1 MAAKKKGRAE
11 RRFAP
16 TVSRL
21 LVGLVMFFVMFT
33 LLSAAITPERY
44 DIQIG
49 QPAPN
54 TIKAA
59 KDVED
64 IITTEKL
71 RNDAAN
77 NVRSVYSVDENAKD
91 TVLQTLSGRLDV
103 VEQVANLYLPPEDGK
118 SEVTEAQLSTANQQ
132 LAPVEITSDEL
143 VALGAAEP
151 PQAAS
156 PNTMAAARQRE
167 SSVFFIFKYLS
178 FHSCRHSRFLWLSVF
193 RNRFVLSPL

>member
-143 VALGAAEP
+143 VALGAAEEKTLD
-151 PQAAS
+151 AIMRRA
-156 PNTMAAARQRE
+156 
-167 SSVFFIFKYLS
+167 
-178 FHSCRHSRFLWLSVF
+178 
-193 RNRFVLSPL
+193 

>member
-71 RNDAAN
+71 RDDAAN

-143 VALGAAEP
+143 VALGAAEEKTLD
-151 PQAAS
+151 AIMRRAEEFVSETMDNNLRVSEIDAS
-156 PNTMAAARQRE
+156 VQKIKDALLQER
-167 SSVFFIFKYLS
+167 
-178 FHSCRHSRFLWLSVF
+178 
-193 RNRFVLSPL
+193 

>member
-71 RNDAAN
+71 RSDAAN

-143 VALGAAEP
+143 VALGAAEEKTLDAIMRRTISTTRP
-151 PQAAS
+151 PPKAPGRPSATRWRPSRAS
-156 PNTMAAARQRE
+156 RAR
-167 SSVFFIFKYLS
+167 SSCPTAKS
-178 FHSCRHSRFLWLSVF
+178 
-193 RNRFVLSPL
+193 

>member
-1 MAAKKKGRAE
+1 MAAKKKGRAK

-64 IITTEKL
+64 I
-71 RNDAAN
+71 RNIIL
-77 NVRSVYSVDENAKD
+77 K
-91 TVLQTLSGRLDV
+91 Q
-103 VEQVANLYLPPEDGK
+103 
-118 SEVTEAQLSTANQQ
+118 
-132 LAPVEITSDEL
+132 
-143 VALGAAEP
+143 
-151 PQAAS
+151 
-156 PNTMAAARQRE
+156 
-167 SSVFFIFKYLS
+167 
-178 FHSCRHSRFLWLSVF
+178 
-193 RNRFVLSPL
+193 

>member
-21 LVGLVMFFVMFT
+21 LAGLVMFFAMFT
-33 LLSAAITPERY
+33 LLSAAIMPERY

-103 VEQVANLYLPPEDGK
+103 VE
-118 SEVTEAQLSTANQQ
+118 
-132 LAPVEITSDEL
+132 
-143 VALGAAEP
+143 
-151 PQAAS
+151 
-156 PNTMAAARQRE
+156 
-167 SSVFFIFKYLS
+167 
-178 FHSCRHSRFLWLSVF
+178 
-193 RNRFVLSPL
+193 